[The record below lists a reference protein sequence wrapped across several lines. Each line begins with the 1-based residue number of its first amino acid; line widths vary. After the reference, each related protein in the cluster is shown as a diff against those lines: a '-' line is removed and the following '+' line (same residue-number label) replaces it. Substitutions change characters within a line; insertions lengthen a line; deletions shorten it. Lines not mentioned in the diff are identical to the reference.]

1 MKKILILISI
11 IYLIVISC
19 KSSYTKIG
27 DKNANYIPYYLKA
40 YEADSLFLIGN
51 YQRSYEILD
60 SLFKKHEPVNMDNVN
75 EYSTYI
81 ACCVMTGNTKN
92 IDKKIRNSIL
102 KYGSFSRNHPDY
114 DTIYSRLSKIKKIS
128 REEIKFLG
136 EKYDKKH
143 NSELRNRIIRMFEED
158 QSARIPSLNRE
169 KMNEFQKK
177 HEKEIQEIIARYS
190 YPNNNV
196 TGYLLNKNNEPVS
209 FDVIFYHQTTENKKK
224 YLSMLYKS
232 LINGKLSPFEYG
244 GIVDKIYLDNG
255 GLYYGTFIGK
265 ELLVNP
271 KKIDSIRKTIGLPS
285 YGYELWSYK
294 TIFPNQKF

>member
-81 ACCVMTGNTKN
+81 ACCVMTGNTEN
-92 IDKKIRNSIL
+92 LDSKIRQGIL
-102 KYGSFSRNHPDY
+102 KYGSIIRNHPEA
-114 DTIYSRLSKIKKIS
+114 DTIYNRLSKITKVS
-128 REEIKFLG
+128 RDEMKLLGQKYNRKF
-136 EKYDKKH
+136 
-143 NSELRNRIIRMFEED
+143 NFELRKRIIRMEGED
-158 QSARIPSLNRE
+158 QMARIPFLDYN
-169 KMNEFQKK
+169 KMDELQKK
-177 HEKEIQEIIARYS
+177 HEKEIEEIIAKYG
-190 YPNNNV
+190 YPNHNV
-196 TGYLLNKNNEPVS
+196 TGYILNKKNEPVS
-209 FDVIFYHQTTENKKK
+209 FEVVFFHQTAENKKK
-224 YLSMLYKS
+224 YLPMLS
-232 LINGKLSPFEYG
+232 NNLIEGKLSPFEYG
-244 GIVDKIYLDNG
+244 SIVDRIYIENNQ
-255 GLYYGTFIGK
+255 LYYGTFTGEVPLIN
-265 ELLVNP
+265 E

-285 YGYELWSYK
+285 YGYEEWAFK
-294 TIFPNQKF
+294 KIFPNLK

>member
-1 MKKILILISI
+1 MKKSLLLISI
-11 IYLIVISC
+11 ISLIVISC

-27 DKNANYIPYYLKA
+27 DKNANYIPYYLKV
-40 YEADSLFLIGN
+40 YEADSLCLVGN

-60 SLFKKHEPVNMDNVN
+60 SLFKKYEPANMDNVN

-128 REEIKFLG
+128 REEIKLLS
-136 EKYDKKH
+136 KKH
-143 NSELRNRIIRMFEED
+143 DEKHNTELRNRIIRMFEED
-158 QSARIPSLNRE
+158 QSARIPSLNHE

-177 HEKEIQEIIARYS
+177 HEKEIEEIIS
-190 YPNNNV
+190 KFGYPNHNI
-196 TGYLLNKNNEPVS
+196 TGYILNKNDEPVS
-209 FDVIFYHQTTENKKK
+209 FYVIFYHQTTENKKK
-224 YLSMLYKS
+224 YLSMLYDN
-232 LINGKLSPFEYG
+232 LVRGYISPYEYG

-255 GLYYGTFIGK
+255 SLYYGTFIGK
-265 ELLVNP
+265 DRLVNP

-285 YGYELWSYK
+285 YGYEEWAFK
-294 TIFPNQKF
+294 KMFPDLN